1 MADRRNEPRP
11 ESVNLDPSSDP
22 SGATSDKTSDKT
34 SNEAT
39 DEARSPSD
47 GAPAAGPLEPEQVA
61 AWLLD
66 HPDFLTERPELA
78 EQLQVPVGDDAVSLT
93 EFRSRRLVDENERL
107 RRQLAELG
115 AIAGEN
121 EQLMR
126 RLHTLTLALTATS
139 NPAELFDELARR
151 LRADFRADTLR
162 IKLRVASDV
171 AAEGV
176 LVEPWDSEVPDW
188 LQPVL
193 DERRPECGRLT
204 RQKRDWLFGDEADG
218 IGSAALVPIG
228 DAGLLVIGAQADDR
242 FQPGMGTLFLELLG
256 ETLARRL
263 AALAA
268 DRGQRRSA

>member
-11 ESVNLDPSSDP
+11 DPVNADADREASTDANAEA
-22 SGATSDKTSDKT
+22 SG
-34 SNEAT
+34 N
-39 DEARSPSD
+39 ARSPSD
-47 GAPAAGPLEPEQVA
+47 EPAPADDFTPERVA

-66 HPDFLTERPELA
+66 HPDFLTDRPELA
-78 EQLQVPVGDDAVSLT
+78 ERLQVPVGDEAVSLT

-121 EQLMR
+121 EHLMR
-126 RLHTLTLALTATS
+126 RLHTLTLALTATG

-176 LVEPWDSEVPDW
+176 LVESWDGEAPDW

-204 RQKRDWLFGDEADG
+204 RQKRDWLFGDEAEE

-228 DAGLLVIGAQADDR
+228 DAGLLAIGAHADER

-268 DRGQRRSA
+268 DDGRRRSA

>member
-11 ESVNLDPSSDP
+11 DPVNSDADAEA
-22 SGATSDKTSDKT
+22 SGD
-34 SNEAT
+34 
-39 DEARSPSD
+39 ARSPSD
-47 GAPAAGPLEPEQVA
+47 GAAPADDFAPERVA

-78 EQLQVPVGDDAVSLT
+78 ERLQVPVGDDAVSLT

-126 RLHTLTLALTATS
+126 RLHTLTLALTATTS
-139 NPAELFDELARR
+139 PAELFDELARR
-151 LRADFRADTLR
+151 LSADFRADTLR

-176 LVEPWDSEVPDW
+176 LVEPWDGEVPDW
-188 LQPVL
+188 LEPVV

-204 RQKRDWLFGDEADG
+204 RRKRDWLFGDEAAE

-228 DAGLLVIGAQADDR
+228 DAGLLAIGARADDR

-268 DRGQRRSA
+268 EDGRRRSA

>member
-22 SGATSDKTSDKT
+22 SGATSDKT

-204 RQKRDWLFGDEADG
+204 RQKRDWLFGDEADD